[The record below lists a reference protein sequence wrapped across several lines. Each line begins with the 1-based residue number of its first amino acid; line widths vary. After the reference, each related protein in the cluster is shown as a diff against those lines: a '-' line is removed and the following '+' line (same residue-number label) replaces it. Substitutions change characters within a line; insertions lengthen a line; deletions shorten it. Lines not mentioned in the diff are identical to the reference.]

1 MGGALLSRFFNR
13 QELAVSLKLN
23 EQVTVLNTHGEFVHA
38 ARGRTADIAAI
49 GGECAAVARA
59 VEIVLC
65 GAPLHRAA
73 EVRADGRQNTRLA
86 AGSINNVES
95 LAIIGERPAVA
106 PFDSQELSQGLAQIF
121 EIIQRAEIGPW
132 ISAGLIEHRE
142 EGNANDRNCEQRSH
156 NGATSSDEYIQKGAP
171 RHLSRRNM
179 FGHGHYSKRCR
190 KKKQSMD

>member
-1 MGGALLSRFFNR
+1 MGGALLSRFFVR

-23 EQVTVLNTHGEFVHA
+23 EQVTVLNAHREFVHA
-38 ARGRTADIAAI
+38 ARGRTADIAAV
-49 GGECAAVARA
+49 GGECTAVARA
-59 VEIVLC
+59 VKIVLLI
-65 GAPLHRAA
+65 APLHRAA
-73 EVRADGRQNTRLA
+73 KVRADGRKNTRA
-86 AGSINNVES
+86 SRSADNVES
-95 LAIIGERPAVA
+95 LVIIGERPTVA
-106 PFDSQELSQGLAQIF
+106 PCDSQRLSQRLAQIF
-121 EIIQRAEIGPW
+121 EIIQRAEIGPR

-190 KKKQSMD
+190 KKKQSVD